1 MTTQDFLIL
10 LITSTVFGT
19 FMGAYFGT
27 VQYRI
32 IVDERLV
39 TSYCFCPNCKT
50 TLSIWFQIPIL
61 SWLFLKGKC
70 YYCKQPIPVKYPLIE
85 GGFLVFYLTT
95 FLLFYKNPFLLV
107 GIWILFITVM
117 LLLRCKKHFRS
128 AIKAFSIFFIY
139 HLIYGGLFIIVSFAL
154 TT

>member
-32 IVDERLV
+32 ITDEPLV
-39 TSYCFCPNCKT
+39 TSYFFCPNCKT

-70 YYCKQPIPVKYPLIE
+70 YYCKKPIPVKYPLIE
-85 GGFLVFYLTT
+85 GGFLIFYLST
-95 FLLFYKNPFLLV
+95 FLLFYIDNTVFLRYDEQNSRRRRANENFLRKAI
-107 GIWILFITVM
+107 GCLFGT
-117 LLLRCKKHFRS
+117 
-128 AIKAFSIFFIY
+128 
-139 HLIYGGLFIIVSFAL
+139 
-154 TT
+154 